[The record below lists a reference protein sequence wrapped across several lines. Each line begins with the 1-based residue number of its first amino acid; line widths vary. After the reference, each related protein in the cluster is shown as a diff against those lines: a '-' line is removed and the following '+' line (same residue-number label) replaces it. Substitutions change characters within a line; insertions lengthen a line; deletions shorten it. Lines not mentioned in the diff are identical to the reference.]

1 MKIPAH
7 MPRSNWEKLLA
18 FSRDKE
24 TPFQLIDLKLV
35 KKRFGDIKKAF
46 PYAKIYYAVKANP
59 AREIIELLR
68 DLDACFDIASIYELD
83 HVLALGVTP
92 DRISFGNTIKKARDI
107 AYFYKKGVRLYASD
121 SDDDLRT
128 IAREAPGADV
138 FIRILTEG
146 SHTAEW
152 PLSRKFGCHADMA
165 VELMILARD
174 LDLNPRGI
182 SFHVGSQQKDISAWD
197 SAIGK
202 VRFIADRLKEQ
213 GNIDINLINMGGGLP
228 AHYYSKVHEI
238 PKYGK
243 TIRHYL
249 EEDFGTGDELPEIII
264 EPGRALVGD
273 AGVLVS
279 EVVMVSR
286 KSRDALNRWVFL
298 DIGKFGGLIETLG
311 ESIRYPIYME
321 GHDEDTPTEEVILAG
336 PTCDSMDILYED
348 FKYQL
353 PLAIRPEDRLYW
365 FSTGAYTTTYSS
377 VEFNGFPPLRC
388 YCVK

>member
-1 MKIPAH
+1 MKIPSH
-7 MPRSNWEKLLA
+7 FPRSSWKKVLD
-18 FSRDKE
+18 FSRDKQ
-24 TPFQLIDLKLV
+24 TPFVVIDLELI
-35 KKRFGDIKKAF
+35 KKRFMDIKKAF
-46 PYAKIYYAVKANP
+46 PYAKIYYAIKANP
-59 AREIIELLR
+59 AKEIIAMLR
-68 DLDACFDIASIYELD
+68 DLDSCFDIASIYELD
-83 HVLALGVTP
+83 HVLSLGVSP
-92 DRISFGNTIKKARDI
+92 DRVSYGNTIKKARDI
-107 AYFYKKGVRLYASD
+107 AYFYQKGVRLFASD
-121 SDDDLRT
+121 SDDDLRA
-128 IAREAPGADV
+128 IAENAPGSRV

-165 VELMILARD
+165 VELMILAKNLG
-174 LDLNPRGI
+174 LDPRGI

-213 GNIDINLINMGGGLP
+213 ADIDIRLINMGGGLP

-243 TIRHYL
+243 GIQHYL
-249 EEDFGTGDELPEIII
+249 EEDFGSGDELPEIII

-279 EVVMVSR
+279 EVVLVAR

-298 DIGKFGGLIETLG
+298 DIGKFGGLIETLD
-311 ESIRYPIYME
+311 ESIRYPIYLE
-321 GHDEDTPTEEVILAG
+321 TDAGEAEEVILAG

-348 FKYQL
+348 YKYAL
-353 PLAIRPEDRLYW
+353 PLDLKPGDRIYW

-377 VEFNGFPPLRC
+377 VEFNGFPPLKS
-388 YCVK
+388 YYVK

>member
-1 MKIPAH
+1 MKIPSH
-7 MPRSNWEKLLA
+7 FPRNNWKKILD
-18 FSRDKE
+18 FSRDKQ
-24 TPFQLIDLKLV
+24 TPFVVVDLEII
-35 KKRFGDIKKAF
+35 KKRFMDIKKAF
-46 PYAKIYYAVKANP
+46 PYAKIYYAIKANP
-59 AREIIELLR
+59 AKEIIELLR
-68 DLDACFDIASIYELD
+68 DLDSCFDIASIYELD
-83 HVLALGVTP
+83 HVLSLGVTP
-92 DRISFGNTIKKARDI
+92 DRISYGNTIKKAKDI
-107 AYFYKKGVRLYASD
+107 AYFYEKGVRLFASD
-121 SDDDLRT
+121 CEDDLRM
-128 IAREAPGADV
+128 ISENAPKADV

-165 VELMILARD
+165 VELLMLAKE
-174 LDLNPRGI
+174 LELKPRGI

-213 GNIDINLINMGGGLP
+213 GDIDINLINMGGGLP
-228 AHYYSKVHEI
+228 AHYFNKIHEL

-243 TIRHYL
+243 SIQHYL

-279 EVVMVSR
+279 EVVLVSR

-298 DIGKFGGLIETLG
+298 DVGKFGGLIETLD
-311 ESIRYPIYME
+311 ESIRYPIYLE
-321 GHDEDTPTEEVILAG
+321 TDAGEAEDVILAG

-348 FKYQL
+348 HKYAL
-353 PLAIRPEDRLYW
+353 PLDLKPSDRIYW
-365 FSTGAYTTTYSS
+365 FSTGAYTTTYCSI
-377 VEFNGFPPLRC
+377 EFNGFPPLKS
-388 YCVK
+388 YCIK

>member
-7 MPRSNWEKLLA
+7 FPRNNWKKVLD
-18 FSRDKE
+18 FSRDKQ
-24 TPFQLIDLKLV
+24 TPFVVLDLEII
-35 KKRFGDIKKAF
+35 KKRFMDIKKAF
-46 PYAKIYYAVKANP
+46 PYAKIYYAIKANP
-59 AREIIELLR
+59 AKEIIELLR
-68 DLDACFDIASIYELD
+68 DLDSCFDIASIYELD
-83 HVLALGVTP
+83 HVLSLGVKP
-92 DRISFGNTIKKARDI
+92 ERVSYGNTIKKGRDI
-107 AYFYKKGVRLYASD
+107 AYFYQKGVRLFASD
-121 SDDDLRT
+121 SEEDLQA
-128 IAREAPGADV
+128 IAENAPGCDV

-165 VELMILARD
+165 VELLMQAKKLGLR
-174 LDLNPRGI
+174 PRGI

-213 GNIDINLINMGGGLP
+213 GDIDINLINMGGGLP
-228 AHYYSKVHEI
+228 AHYFTKIHEI

-243 TIRHYL
+243 AIQHYL
-249 EEDFGTGDELPEIII
+249 EEDFGSGDELPEIII

-279 EVVMVSR
+279 EVVLVSR
-286 KSRDALNRWVFL
+286 KSRDALNRWVYL
-298 DIGKFGGLIETLG
+298 DIGKFGGLIETLD
-311 ESIRYPIYME
+311 ESIRYPIYLE
-321 GHDEDTPTEEVILAG
+321 TDAGEAEEVVLAG

-348 FKYQL
+348 YKYAL
-353 PLAIRPEDRLYW
+353 PMDLKPGDRIYW

-377 VEFNGFPPLRC
+377 IEFNGFPPLKS
-388 YCVK
+388 YCIK